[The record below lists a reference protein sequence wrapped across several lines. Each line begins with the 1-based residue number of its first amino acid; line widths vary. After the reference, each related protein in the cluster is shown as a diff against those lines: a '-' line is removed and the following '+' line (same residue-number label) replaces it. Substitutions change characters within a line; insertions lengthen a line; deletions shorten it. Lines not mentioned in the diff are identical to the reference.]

1 MISMASST
9 SSASGGAV
17 VARAVPSRSG
27 APARERGR
35 FGAVAVA
42 AVAGLALLAVGVV
55 WDLMIGARPMSAGQ
69 VLNALFGSGHSLSAE
84 IVRTIRLP
92 RVLMAV
98 MVGFAMAVAGVLMQG
113 ATNNPLAAPDIVGV
127 SAGASLVVVV
137 AATVVAQVSGV
148 PLVLLSILGAAVA
161 ALSVMTVAGVGQG
174 RGNPVRLALAGVT
187 ATAML
192 LAFTQALLLLHQNGT
207 AGVFFWLV
215 GGVNYATWSQITVAL
230 PWIVAGTA
238 GALWLAASMN
248 LLALGDDTARGVG
261 LDVDRARL
269 LAVACVV
276 CLAGAGVAVAG
287 PIAFV
292 GVIVPHITRRLV
304 GTDHLVLIPMA
315 GLFGAALLV
324 AADVA
329 CRFIQFPFE
338 TPTGIVTAMIGA
350 PFFLYLARRQK
361 AEA

>member
-1 MISMASST
+1 MF
-9 SSASGGAV
+9 V
-17 VARAVPSRSG
+17 VVLVGLGLLA
-27 APARERGR
+27 
-35 FGAVAVA
+35 
-42 AVAGLALLAVGVV
+42 AGLV

-69 VLNALFGSGHSLSAE
+69 VVGALFGPSHSLSAE

-92 RVLMAV
+92 RVAMAV
-98 MVGFAMAVAGVLMQG
+98 AVGFAMAVAGVLMQG
-113 ATNNPLAAPDIVGV
+113 ATANPLAAPDIVGV

-137 AATVVAQVSGV
+137 ASTVLAQVTGTA
-148 PLVLLSILGAAVA
+148 LLLLSILGAGVA
-161 ALSVMTVAGVGQG
+161 AFAVMAVAGVGQG
-174 RGNPVRLALAGVT
+174 RSSPVRLALAGVT

-215 GGVNYATWSQITVAL
+215 GGVNYATWSQLTVAL
-230 PWIVAGTA
+230 PWIAAGTV
-238 GALWLAASMN
+238 GALLLAVPMN

-261 LDVDRARL
+261 LNVERTRTL
-269 LAVACVV
+269 GVLCTV
-276 CLAGAGVAVAG
+276 CLAGAGVAAAG

-304 GTDHLVLIPMA
+304 GQNHLVVIPVS
-315 GLFGAALLV
+315 GLLGATLLV
-324 AADVA
+324 LADVA
-329 CRFIQFPFE
+329 ARYVQFPFE

>member
-1 MISMASST
+1 VL
-9 SSASGGAV
+9 V
-17 VARAVPSRSG
+17 VTL
-27 APARERGR
+27 
-35 FGAVAVA
+35 
-42 AVAGLALLAVGVV
+42 AGLGLLAAGMV
-55 WDLMIGARPMSAGQ
+55 WDLMIGARPMSPGQ
-69 VLNALFGSGHSLSAE
+69 VVDALFGSSHNLSAE

-92 RVLMAV
+92 RVVMAV
-98 MVGFAMAVAGVLMQG
+98 AVGFAMAVAGVLMQG
-113 ATNNPLAAPDIVGV
+113 ATANPLAAPDIVGV

-137 AATVVAQVSGV
+137 AATVVAQVTGTA
-148 PLVLLSILGAAVA
+148 LVLLSILGAGLAAFAVMA
-161 ALSVMTVAGVGQG
+161 VAGVGQG
-174 RGNPVRLALAGVT
+174 RSSPVRLALAGVT

-215 GGVNYATWSQITVAL
+215 GGVNYATWSQLDVAL
-230 PWIVAGTA
+230 PWIVAGGV
-238 GALWLAASMN
+238 GAMLLAVPMN

-261 LDVDRARL
+261 LNVERARTL
-269 LAVACVV
+269 GVLCVI

-304 GTDHLVLIPMA
+304 GHNHLVVIPLA
-315 GLFGAALLV
+315 GLLGATLLV
-324 AADVA
+324 LADVA
-329 CRFIQFPFE
+329 CRYIQFPFE